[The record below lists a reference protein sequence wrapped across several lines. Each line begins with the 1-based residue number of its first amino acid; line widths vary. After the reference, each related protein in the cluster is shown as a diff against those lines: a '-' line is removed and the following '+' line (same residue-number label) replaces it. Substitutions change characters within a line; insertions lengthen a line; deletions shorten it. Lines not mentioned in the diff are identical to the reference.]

1 MTKRQAL
8 AIGINEYPFGD
19 NLATAA
25 EDAEKIA
32 QLLETFGGFE
42 VHRLPSKEG
51 VREVDSDKNLGL
63 KELKDAI
70 TQLFL
75 PKSGIIPETA
85 LLFFAGHGWRSE
97 KDGQPEGFLVT
108 SDASFESDS
117 EDGLFSLKSL
127 HQILKDSPV
136 RQQIVWLDCCHSG
149 ELFNFIEQD
158 LAEFE
163 QQRDFDRCFIT
174 ACREFQI
181 AYGGVLTPALLKALD
196 PTNKEESTVTN
207 LSLKSLLEVSLQ
219 NAPQHSVIRNTGGQ
233 IILTHKG
240 GVRGNICPYKGLEYF
255 DFNPTNPQKANDH
268 RYFYGRTQL
277 TNQLLEKVRAGNFIA
292 VLGAS
297 GSGKSSV
304 VRAGLLYQLYLG
316 NQSPLKNKIP
326 GSDRWTFYPP
336 FTPGTDPLGSLQQLL
351 GISVKTADDLVDFIE
366 RLPSERV
373 VLVVDQFEEVFAPPN
388 QEKRQKF
395 FECLMD
401 AVEHLGNKLCLV
413 LVMRDDF
420 QHKCAEQEYAG
431 LASKIDN
438 NLVRVLP
445 INPKELQEVILKP
458 AELVELEIDGD
469 LVNEMIADV
478 SDSPG
483 DLALLQYTLT
493 QLWENKSFNLLTI
506 SDYSR
511 LGGVQ
516 KALGNYAD
524 TVYQSLLSEKQK
536 ADGLKE
542 SEDQRAARRIFLE
555 LTRLSEDEKTPNT
568 RQQVWLKDLVNSQQ
582 SEELVNK
589 VVQHLADEKLV
600 VTSKQELE
608 GQRVAVVNI
617 VHETLIRN
625 WGLLDGWLKEYGEAL
640 IIKQPIE
647 DAAKEW
653 RDKGKQRESAYLLQG
668 TKLAA
673 AEEYIKR
680 YSDLV
685 PLSGSTQEFVQKS
698 IKNRKKNRR
707 NLAFTVSA
715 VILGLTGLAGWAL
728 IENAD
733 AQIRA
738 DSASSKSLIGADRK
752 LEGLVASLRA
762 AKRLKEPFGS
772 MGTKTDT
779 RIEAITALQ
788 KSVYGIAEL
797 NRFENDTGE
806 VKDVS
811 ISPDGQLIASASKDG
826 TVKIWDQNGKLIST
840 WSKKFAENVTRSIWD
855 QISSINFS
863 PDSQLI
869 AFTSY
874 QNILL
879 MDRSGKIVRT
889 LKHQSDQIPLSR
901 GELGLSS
908 VTFSPDGRMIASGG
922 GDDKIKIQTPEGKLI
937 AVLKHTNDSED
948 PNIMNISFSSDNKMI
963 ASSDR
968 TGEIRLWSRD
978 GKLLKK
984 FKHSNVVDD
993 PTLEKRKVFN
1003 VTFSPDSQTFISAG
1017 GDGLVRLWNK
1027 NGTLV
1032 TNFSGHK
1039 DGVTSIAFSADGKS
1053 IATASKDNT
1062 IKIWEI
1068 SGKLLTTITGHSGA
1082 INKVNFTPDGQKLV
1096 TASDDGTVRVW
1107 QIYSIFISRLNG
1119 HSSSVKDVEFSPDGE
1134 MIATASEDRTI
1145 KLWSRDG
1152 KILKTLIGHSAE
1164 VNSISFSPDNKII
1177 ASVEYFGDS
1186 FRLGKR
1192 DGTLINSTFGDSKY
1206 SFKNEVKFSP
1216 KGTVIASTGGL
1227 GMEIW
1232 DYQGKL
1238 VRTIKSGH
1246 HNVTFNGVNFSPDG
1260 QVIASYVTPKSQT
1273 YEEGPSLKLWQ
1284 INGKFL
1290 TKLVGNKAV
1299 FRHDGKEIV
1308 TSGEDGVV
1316 RIYNSSGS
1324 LINSLTGHS
1333 KKVTDVSFS
1342 PDGQMIASA
1351 SEDGTVKLWS
1361 RNGTL
1366 VETLN
1371 LTEAINSL
1379 SFSPDGKE
1387 LAAAV
1392 SDGTVILWNLDI
1404 EDLQKRGC
1412 AWVRGYLENNQ
1423 KVSNADRNLCDGVPD
1438 LKSKTDKISSEK
1450 KSSTKNKI
1458 TSSPLAQI
1466 ELPSQVGANYSL
1478 LRDLLAKGE
1487 FKAADQETFNIMR
1500 WIAYRN
1506 QNGLTWEKRY
1516 EIQGGINEKS
1526 IKEIPCTE
1534 LQTINK
1540 LWLKESN
1547 GHFGFSI
1554 QKQTYEKI
1562 GQDFDK
1568 LKVSVGWFRKQETL
1582 TEGRRIPYSEY
1593 TFNLNAPKGHLPALD
1608 PGLSGSGADWSGFMG
1623 RLKQCGL

>member
-8 AIGINEYPFGD
+8 VIGINEYPFGG
-19 NLATAA
+19 NLPTAA
-25 EDAEKIA
+25 QDAEKIA
-32 QLLETFGGFE
+32 QLLEKYGSFE
-42 VHRLPSKEG
+42 VHRLPSKED
-51 VREVDSDKNLGL
+51 VREVDSEKNLDL
-63 KELKDAI
+63 KELEDAI
-70 TQLFL
+70 TQLFQ

-97 KDGQPEGFLVT
+97 KDGQPEGFLMT
-108 SDASFESDS
+108 SDALFEHDS
-117 EDGLFSLKSL
+117 EDGLFSLKRL
-127 HQILKDSPV
+127 HQILKDSLV

-149 ELFNFIEQD
+149 ELFNFIEQN

-163 QQRDFDRCFIT
+163 QQRDFDRCFIA
-174 ACREFQI
+174 ACREFQV

-207 LSLKSLLEVSLQ
+207 LSLKPLLEAALQ
-219 NAPQHSVIRNTGGQ
+219 NAPQHSVVRNIGSQ
-233 IILTHKG
+233 IILTYKG

-277 TNQLLEKVRAGNFIA
+277 TNQLLEKVGSSNFIA

-326 GSDRWTFYPP
+326 GSDGWTFYPP
-336 FTPGTDPLGSLQQLL
+336 FTPGTDPLGNLQEVL
-351 GISVKTADDLVDFIE
+351 GISVKTTDDLVLFIK
-366 RLPSERV
+366 RIPSERV

-395 FECLMD
+395 FEYLMG

-431 LASKIDN
+431 LANKIDN
-438 NLVRVLP
+438 NLVRVQRMNRP
-445 INPKELQEVILKP
+445 ELQEVILKP
-458 AELVELEIDGD
+458 AELVELEIDGN
-469 LVNEMIADV
+469 LVQRMIADV
-478 SDSPG
+478 TDSPG
-483 DLALLQYTLT
+483 DLALLQYTLN
-493 QLWENKSFNLLTI
+493 QLWENSSFNLLTI

-516 KALGNYAD
+516 KALGNHAD
-524 TVYQSLLSEKQK
+524 TVYSSLLPEEQK
-536 ADGLKE
+536 
-542 SEDQRAARRIFLE
+542 AARRIFQE
-555 LTRLSEDEKTPNT
+555 LTRLSEDKNTPNT

-582 SEELVNK
+582 SEELINK
-589 VVQHLADEKLV
+589 VVQYLADAKLV
-600 VTSKQELE
+600 VTSEQELE
-608 GQRVAVVNI
+608 AQRVAVVNI

-668 TKLAA
+668 TKLAV

-707 NLAFTVSA
+707 NLALAVSA
-715 VILGLTGLAGWAL
+715 VVVGLAGLAGWAL

-738 DSASSKSLIGADRK
+738 DSASSKSLIDADRK

-762 AKRLKEPFGS
+762 AKRLKEPFG
-772 MGTKTDT
+772 GIGAKTDT

-797 NRFENDTGE
+797 NRFESDTGE

-811 ISPDGQLIASASKDG
+811 ISPDGQLIASASKGG
-826 TVKIWDQNGKLIST
+826 TVKIWDKNGKLIST
-840 WSKKFAENVTRSIWD
+840 WSRNLAENETKSIWS

-869 AFTSY
+869 AFADH

-889 LKHQSDQIPLSR
+889 LKYQEDEMPLSLAEF
-901 GELGLSS
+901 GIGS
-908 VTFSPDGRMIASGG
+908 VSFSPDGQMIASGG
-922 GDDKIKIQTPEGKLI
+922 GDDEIRLQTLEGKLI
-937 AVLKHTNDSED
+937 AVLKHTNDSGD
-948 PNIMNISFSSDNKMI
+948 PNIMNISFSSDNQMI
-963 ASSDR
+963 ASADMD
-968 TGEIRLWSRD
+968 GEIRLWSRD
-978 GKLLKK
+978 GKLFKK
-984 FKHSNVVDD
+984 INHSNKPPVD
-993 PTLEKRKVFN
+993 RKTVFS
-1003 VTFSPDSQTFISAG
+1003 VAFSPDSQTFVSAG
-1017 GDGLVRLWNK
+1017 DDGIVRLWKK

-1039 DGVTSIAFSADGKS
+1039 DGVTSVAFSANGKL

-1062 IKIWEI
+1062 IKIWKI

-1107 QIYSIFISRLNG
+1107 QISPIDISRLKG
-1119 HSSSVKDVEFSPDGE
+1119 HSSSVTDVEFSPDGQ
-1134 MIATASEDRTI
+1134 MIATASEDRTV

-1152 KILKTLIGHSAE
+1152 RMFKTLIGHSDK
-1164 VNSISFSPDNKII
+1164 VNSVSFSPDNQII
-1177 ASVEYFGDS
+1177 ASVDNFGKF
-1186 FRLGKR
+1186 FRLWKR
-1192 DGTLINSTFGDSKY
+1192 NGTPINSYAEDSTSSY
-1206 SFKNEVKFSP
+1206 NTIKFSP
-1216 KGTVIASTGGL
+1216 KGQIIASTGWF
-1227 GMEIW
+1227 GMELW

-1238 VRTIKSGH
+1238 IRTIQDVDGAFHS
-1246 HNVTFNGVNFSPDG
+1246 VSFSPDG
-1260 QVIASYVTPKSQT
+1260 QVIASYVTPRSRM
-1273 YEEGPSLKLWQ
+1273 YNEGPSLKLWE
-1284 INGKFL
+1284 INGKLL
-1290 TKLVGNKAV
+1290 TKLLGNKAS
-1299 FRHDGKEIV
+1299 FRPDGKEIV
-1308 TSGEDGVV
+1308 TSGEDGIL
-1316 RIYNSSGS
+1316 RIYKNNGS
-1324 LINSLTGHS
+1324 LIANLTGGHS
-1333 KKVTDVSFS
+1333 KKVTDLSFS

-1361 RNGTL
+1361 HNGTL

-1387 LAAAV
+1387 LATAV

-1423 KVSNADRNLCDGVPD
+1423 KVSNEDRHLCDGVPD
-1438 LKSKTDKISSEK
+1438 PKSKTDKISSEK
-1450 KSSTKNKI
+1450 KSSTQNKV
-1458 TSSPLAQI
+1458 TGSPLAQI

-1478 LRDLLAKGE
+1478 LRDLLAKRE
-1487 FKAADQETFNIMR
+1487 LKAADQETLNIMR

-1526 IKEIPCTE
+1526 IKEFPCTE

-1554 QKQTYEKI
+1554 QKQTYEKV

-1568 LKVSVGWFRKQETL
+1568 LKVSIGWFREQETF

-1593 TFNLNAPKGHLPALD
+1593 TFNLNAPKGHLPASD
-1608 PGLSGSGADWSGFMG
+1608 PALSGSGADWSGFMG

>member
-8 AIGINEYPFGD
+8 VIGINEYLFDPEERK
-19 NLATAA
+19 LTAA

-42 VHRLPSKEG
+42 VHRLPCKEG
-51 VREVDSDKNLGL
+51 VREVNSEKNLNL
-63 KELKDAI
+63 KELEDAI

-97 KDGQPEGFLVT
+97 KNGQPEGFLVT
-108 SDASFESDS
+108 SDALFDHDS
-117 EDGLFSLKSL
+117 EDGLFSLKRL

-149 ELFNFIEQD
+149 ELFNLIEQN

-163 QQRDFDRCFIT
+163 QQRDFDRCFIA
-174 ACREFQI
+174 ACREFQV
-181 AYGGVLTPALLKALD
+181 AYGGVLTPALLQALD
-196 PTNKEESTVTN
+196 PTNKDDGRVTN
-207 LSLKSLLEVSLQ
+207 YTLKPRLEAIPNNVS
-219 NAPQHSVIRNTGGQ
+219 QHFVVRNMSSQ
-233 IILTHKG
+233 IILTYKG
-240 GVRGNICPYKGLEYF
+240 GVRGKICPYKGLEYF
-255 DFNPTNPQKANDH
+255 DFNPIKHQEAQDH
-268 RYFYGRTQL
+268 KYFYGRTEL
-277 TNQLLEKVRAGNFIA
+277 TEQLLKKVRSSNFLA
-292 VLGAS
+292 VIGQS

-316 NQSPLKNKIP
+316 KNIP

-336 FTPGTDPLGSLQQLL
+336 FTPGTDPLVNLQQVL

-388 QEKRQKF
+388 KEKRQKF
-395 FECLMD
+395 FEYLMS

-420 QHKCAEQEYAG
+420 QYKCAEQEYAG
-431 LASKIDN
+431 LADKIDK
-438 NLVRVLP
+438 NLVRVQRMNRP
-445 INPKELQEVILKP
+445 ELQEVILKP
-458 AELVELEIDGD
+458 AELVELEIDGH
-469 LVNEMIADV
+469 LVNKMIADV

-483 DLALLQYTLT
+483 NLALLQYTLT
-493 QLWENKSFNLLTI
+493 QLWENSRFNVLTV

-516 KALGNYAD
+516 KALGNHAD
-524 TVYQSLLSEKQK
+524 TVYDSLSSEEQK
-536 ADGLKE
+536 V
-542 SEDQRAARRIFLE
+542 ARRIFLE

-589 VVQHLADEKLV
+589 VLQRLADAKLV
-600 VTSKQELE
+600 VTSEQELDRK
-608 GQRVAVVNI
+608 RVAVVNI

-625 WGLLDGWLKEYGEAL
+625 WGLLGGWLKENRKAL

-668 TKLAA
+668 TRLAA
-673 AEEYIKR
+673 AEDYIKR

-685 PLSGSTQEFVQKS
+685 PLSGSSQEFVQKS
-698 IKNRKKNRR
+698 IKNRKKNHR
-707 NLAFTVSA
+707 NLFVTVSA
-715 VILGLTGLAGWAL
+715 VFLGLAGFAGWAL

-738 DSASSKSLIGADRK
+738 DSASSKSLIGADS
-752 LEGLVASLRA
+752 LVASLRA

-772 MGTKTDT
+772 MGAKTDT
-779 RIEAITALQ
+779 KIEAITALQ
-788 KSVYGIAEL
+788 KSVYGIVEL
-797 NRFENDTGE
+797 NRFESDTGE

-826 TVKIWDQNGKLIST
+826 TVKIWDKNGKLIST
-840 WSKKFAENVTRSIWD
+840 WSRNLAENETKSIWS

-869 AFTSY
+869 AFADH

-889 LKHQSDQIPLSR
+889 LKYQEDEMPLSLAEF
-901 GELGLSS
+901 GIGS
-908 VTFSPDGRMIASGG
+908 VSFSPDGQMIASGG
-922 GDDKIKIQTPEGKLI
+922 GDDEIRLQTLEGKLI
-937 AVLKHTNDSED
+937 AVLKHTNDSGD
-948 PNIMNISFSSDNKMI
+948 PNIMNISFSSDNQMI
-963 ASSDR
+963 ASADMD
-968 TGEIRLWSRD
+968 GEIRLWSRD
-978 GKLLKK
+978 GKLFKK
-984 FKHSNVVDD
+984 INHSNKPPVD
-993 PTLEKRKVFN
+993 RKTVFS
-1003 VTFSPDSQTFISAG
+1003 VAFSPDSQTFVSAG
-1017 GDGLVRLWNK
+1017 DDGIVRLWKK

-1039 DGVTSIAFSADGKS
+1039 DGVTSVAFSADGKL

-1062 IKIWEI
+1062 IKIWKI

-1107 QIYSIFISRLNG
+1107 QISPIDISRLKG
-1119 HSSSVKDVEFSPDGE
+1119 HSSSVTDVEFSPDGQ
-1134 MIATASEDRTI
+1134 MIATASEDRTV

-1152 KILKTLIGHSAE
+1152 RMFKTLIGHSDK
-1164 VNSISFSPDNKII
+1164 VNSVSFSPDNQII
-1177 ASVEYFGDS
+1177 ASVDNFGKF
-1186 FRLGKR
+1186 FRLWKR
-1192 DGTLINSTFGDSKY
+1192 NGTPINSYAEDSTSSY
-1206 SFKNEVKFSP
+1206 NTIKFSP
-1216 KGTVIASTGGL
+1216 KGQIIASTGWF
-1227 GMEIW
+1227 GMELW

-1238 VRTIKSGH
+1238 IRTIQDVDGAFHS
-1246 HNVTFNGVNFSPDG
+1246 VSFSPDG
-1260 QVIASYVTPKSQT
+1260 QVIASYVTPRSRM
-1273 YEEGPSLKLWQ
+1273 YNEGPSLKLWE
-1284 INGKFL
+1284 INGKLL
-1290 TKLVGNKAV
+1290 TKLLGNKAS
-1299 FRHDGKEIV
+1299 FRPDGKEIV
-1308 TSGEDGVV
+1308 TSGEDGIL
-1316 RIYNSSGS
+1316 RIYKNNGS
-1324 LINSLTGHS
+1324 LIANLTGGHS

-1361 RNGTL
+1361 HNGTL

-1371 LTEAINSL
+1371 LTEAITSL

-1387 LAAAV
+1387 LALAV

-1423 KVSNADRNLCDGVPD
+1423 KVSDADRHLCDGVPAP
-1438 LKSKTDKISSEK
+1438 KSKTD
-1450 KSSTKNKI
+1450 
-1458 TSSPLAQI
+1458 
-1466 ELPSQVGANYSL
+1466 
-1478 LRDLLAKGE
+1478 
-1487 FKAADQETFNIMR
+1487 
-1500 WIAYRN
+1500 
-1506 QNGLTWEKRY
+1506 
-1516 EIQGGINEKS
+1516 
-1526 IKEIPCTE
+1526 
-1534 LQTINK
+1534 
-1540 LWLKESN
+1540 
-1547 GHFGFSI
+1547 
-1554 QKQTYEKI
+1554 
-1562 GQDFDK
+1562 
-1568 LKVSVGWFRKQETL
+1568 
-1582 TEGRRIPYSEY
+1582 
-1593 TFNLNAPKGHLPALD
+1593 
-1608 PGLSGSGADWSGFMG
+1608 
-1623 RLKQCGL
+1623 

>member
-8 AIGINEYPFGD
+8 VIGINEYPFD
-19 NLATAA
+19 PEERNLTAA
-25 EDAEKIA
+25 QDAEKIA
-32 QLLETFGGFE
+32 QLLETSGGFE
-42 VHRLPSKEG
+42 VHRLPCKEG
-51 VREVDSDKNLGL
+51 VREVDSEKSLDST
-63 KELKDAI
+63 ELKDAI
-70 TQLFL
+70 TQLFQ

-108 SDASFESDS
+108 SDALFKPDS

-127 HQILKDSPV
+127 HQILENSPV
-136 RQQIVWLDCCHSG
+136 QQQIVLLDCCHSG
-149 ELFNFIEQD
+149 ELFNFIEQN

-163 QQRDFDRCFIT
+163 QQRDFDRCFIA
-174 ACREFQI
+174 ACREFQV
-181 AYGGVLTPALLKALD
+181 AYGGVLTPALLQALD
-196 PTNKEESTVTN
+196 PTNKDDGRVTN
-207 LSLKSLLEVSLQ
+207 YTLKPRLEAISN
-219 NAPQHSVIRNTGGQ
+219 NASQHFVVRNIGSQ
-233 IILTHKG
+233 IILTYKG
-240 GVRGNICPYKGLEYF
+240 GVRGKICPYKGLEYF
-255 DFNPTNPQKANDH
+255 DFNPTKPEESEDH

-277 TNQLLEKVRAGNFIA
+277 TNRLLDKVRSSNFIA

-316 NQSPLKNKIP
+316 KNIP
-326 GSDRWTFYPP
+326 GSDRWTIYQP
-336 FTPGTDPLGSLQQLL
+336 FTPGIDPIKSLEQVVGKL
-351 GISVKTADDLVDFIE
+351 TAPDDLVHFID
-366 RLPSERV
+366 RLPTERV
-373 VLVVDQFEEVFAPPN
+373 VLVIDQFEEIFTQCRDE
-388 QEKRQKF
+388 QERSKF
-395 FECLMD
+395 FAYLMG

-431 LASKIDN
+431 LANKIDN
-438 NLVRVLP
+438 NLVRVQRMNRP
-445 INPKELQEVILKP
+445 ELQEVILKP

-478 SDSPG
+478 SDAPG

-493 QLWENKSFNLLTI
+493 QLWDNSSFNLLTI
-506 SDYSR
+506 SDYTR

-516 KALGNYAD
+516 KALGNHAD
-524 TVYQSLLSEKQK
+524 TVYQSLLSEEQK

-542 SEDQRAARRIFLE
+542 SEEQRAARRIFLE

-589 VVQHLADEKLV
+589 VVQCLADAKLV
-600 VTSKQELE
+600 VTSEQELD
-608 GQRVAVVNI
+608 RKRMPVVNI

-625 WGLLDGWLKEYGEAL
+625 WRLLGAWLKDNRKAL

-698 IKNRKKNRR
+698 IQNRKKNRR
-707 NLAFTVSA
+707 NLFVTVSA

-762 AKRLKEPFGS
+762 AKRLKEPFGG
-772 MGTKTDT
+772 MGAKTDT

-797 NRFENDTGE
+797 NRFESDTGE
-806 VKDVS
+806 IKDVS

-826 TVKIWDQNGKLIST
+826 TVKIWDKNGKLIST
-840 WSKKFAENVTRSIWD
+840 WSKKFTKNLTRSIWD
-855 QISSINFS
+855 EISSINFS

-869 AFTSY
+869 AFPNY

-889 LKHQSDQIPLSR
+889 LKHQSDQLSLA
-901 GELGLSS
+901 ELGISS

-922 GDDKIKIQTPEGKLI
+922 GDNKIKLQTPEGQLI
-937 AVLKHTNDSED
+937 AVLQHTNDYGD
-948 PNIMNISFSSDNKMI
+948 PNIINISFSSDNQMI
-963 ASSDR
+963 ASADMD
-968 TGEIRLWSRD
+968 GEIRLWSRD
-978 GKLLKK
+978 GKLLTKIN
-984 FKHSNVVDD
+984 HSNKPPVDRR
-993 PTLEKRKVFN
+993 TVFS
-1003 VTFSPDSQTFISAG
+1003 VAFSPDSQTFVSAG
-1017 GDGLVRLWNK
+1017 DDGIVRLWK
-1027 NGTLV
+1027 RNGTLI
-1032 TNFSGHK
+1032 THFSGHK
-1039 DGVTSIAFSADGKS
+1039 DGVKSVAFSPDGKT

-1062 IKIWEI
+1062 IKMWEI

-1096 TASDDGTVRVW
+1096 TASDDGTVRVR
-1107 QIYSIFISRLNG
+1107 QISSISISRLKG
-1119 HSSSVKDVEFSPDGE
+1119 HSSSVKDVEFSPDGQ

-1152 KILKTLIGHSAE
+1152 RIFKTLIGHSAK

-1186 FRLGKR
+1186 FRLWKR
-1192 DGTLINSTFGDSKY
+1192 DGTQINSAFGDSKFSY
-1206 SFKNEVKFSP
+1206 KNEVKFSP
-1216 KGTVIASTGGL
+1216 KGTIIASTGGL
-1227 GMEIW
+1227 GMELW

-1238 VRTIKSGH
+1238 VRTIQSDGQDD
-1246 HNVTFNGVNFSPDG
+1246 TFHGVSFSPDG
-1260 QVIASYVTPKSQT
+1260 QVIASYVTPKSRLYQ
-1273 YEEGPSLKLWQ
+1273 EGPSLKLWQ

-1290 TKLVGNKAV
+1290 TKLVGNKAS
-1299 FRHDGKEIV
+1299 FRPDGKEIV

-1316 RIYNSSGS
+1316 RIYKNNGS
-1324 LINSLTGHS
+1324 LIANLTGGHS
-1333 KKVTDVSFS
+1333 KKVTDISFS

-1361 RNGTL
+1361 PNGTL

-1371 LTEAINSL
+1371 LKAAITSL

-1387 LAAAV
+1387 LAVAV

-1412 AWVRGYLENNQ
+1412 AWVRGYLENNH
-1423 KVSNADRNLCDGVPD
+1423 KVSDADRHLCDGVPD
-1438 LKSKTDKISSEK
+1438 PKSKTDKISSEK
-1450 KSSTKNKI
+1450 KSSTQNKV
-1458 TSSPLAQI
+1458 TGSPLAQI
-1466 ELPSQVGANYSL
+1466 EIPSQVGANYSL

-1487 FKAADQETFNIMR
+1487 FKAADQETLNIMR

-1526 IKEIPCTE
+1526 IKGIPCTE

-1554 QKQTYEKI
+1554 QKQIYEKV
-1562 GQDFDK
+1562 GQDFNK
-1568 LKVSVGWFRKQETL
+1568 LKVSIGWFRKQETF
-1582 TEGRRIPYSEY
+1582 TEGRWIPYSEY
-1593 TFNLNAPKGHLPALD
+1593 TFNLNAPKGHLPASD
-1608 PGLSGSGADWSGFMG
+1608 PRLSGSYADWSGLMG